1 LRLRGQFLSRGAARP
16 GYASRVR
23 EHGDSS
29 TRTSEPIP
37 ALLAQ
42 SSARRIERSAAE
54 TAVPEA
60 EDPERAAVSFALE
73 RERALR
79 RSDHLAS
86 VQRLNQALSF
96 GVVLWLGS
104 LLLDWWTIQF
114 SHENN
119 LRYFLLL
126 RAIGAV
132 AILAAIWRLRRPEK
146 PSPRALAWI
155 DVGVFTLTSF
165 LVSLMAVQFRGI
177 TSPYAQTFAV
187 ILVAR
192 GAAAIAPWQRGAW
205 LFAIPA
211 LAFPVTMLAAA
222 QLDAKIAAQFRDPE
236 QAGTFG
242 ITLCLIAMIGLLLTL
257 GGNFAWRSR
266 LEALEMRT
274 IGRYKLERRLGYG
287 GMAQVWAAY
296 DSALK
301 HRVALKT
308 VSGHR
313 PGSLALARLER
324 EVRAL
329 AELTH
334 PNTVRV
340 FDYGVTEDGLWYYA
354 MELLHGENLRDL
366 VTREGPLP
374 TARLVHL
381 ARQILR
387 ALGEAHAKGIVHRD
401 IKPENVFV
409 AQLGGESDIA
419 KLLDF
424 GIAKAMRGDE
434 TLTNTGWIAGTPA
447 YMPPE
452 VIQGRGA
459 DVRSDIYCM
468 GITLYFAASGQLPFS
483 DTTHMGLLAA
493 HLNSEPMPLSL
504 ACEAPVP
511 PLLEQ
516 IVERCMAKNPDHRY
530 ASTQELLEALA
541 ALG

>member
-1 LRLRGQFLSRGAARP
+1 
-16 GYASRVR
+16 
-23 EHGDSS
+23 
-29 TRTSEPIP
+29 
-37 ALLAQ
+37 
-42 SSARRIERSAAE
+42 
-54 TAVPEA
+54 
-60 EDPERAAVSFALE
+60 VSFALE

-79 RSDHLAS
+79 RSYHIAS
-86 VQRLNQALSF
+86 VQRLNQALSI
-96 GVVLWLGS
+96 GVVLWVGS
-104 LLLDWWTIQF
+104 LLLDWWTVAF
-114 SHENN
+114 SHEDH
-119 LRYFLLL
+119 LRYFILL
-126 RAIGAV
+126 RAIGA
-132 AILAAIWRLRRPEK
+132 AAVLGVIWRLRRPEK
-146 PSPRALAWI
+146 PSPRALWWI

-165 LVSLMAVQFRGI
+165 LVSLMAVRFRGI

-192 GAAAIAPWQRGAW
+192 GAATLAPWQRGAW
-205 LFAIPA
+205 LFGIPA
-211 LAFPVTMLAAA
+211 LTFPVTMLAAA
-222 QLDAKIAAQFRDPE
+222 PFDAKIAAQFRDPE
-236 QAGTFG
+236 QVGLFC
-242 ITLCLIAMIGLLLTL
+242 ITLCILAMIGLLLTF
-257 GGNFAWRSR
+257 GGDFAWRSR
-266 LEALEMRT
+266 WEALEMRN

-308 VSGHR
+308 LSGHQ
-313 PGSLALARLER
+313 PGSSALARLER

-340 FDYGVTEDGLWYYA
+340 FDYGVTDDGLWYYA
-354 MELLHGENLRDL
+354 MELLQGENLRDL
-366 VTREGPLP
+366 VAREGPLP
-374 TARLVHL
+374 TARLLHL

-424 GIAKAMRGDE
+424 GIAKAMRGDV
-434 TLTNTGWIAGTPA
+434 TLTSTGWITGTPA

-459 DVRSDIYCM
+459 DVRSDIYCV
-468 GITLYFAASGQLPFS
+468 GITLYFGASGKLPFS
-483 DTTHMGLLAA
+483 ETTHIGLLAA
-493 HLNSEPMPLSL
+493 HLNSQPPPLSL

-516 IVERCMAKNPDHRY
+516 IVQRCMAKNPDDRY
-530 ASTQELLEALA
+530 PSTQALLEALA
-541 ALG
+541 AIG